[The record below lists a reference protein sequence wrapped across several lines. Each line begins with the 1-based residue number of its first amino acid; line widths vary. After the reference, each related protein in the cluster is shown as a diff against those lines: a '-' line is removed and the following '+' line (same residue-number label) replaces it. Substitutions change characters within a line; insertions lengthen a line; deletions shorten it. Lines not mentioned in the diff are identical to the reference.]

1 MRKTA
6 QEKYFYAL
14 GAMLASATEIINGAK
29 NNTGKLN
36 SGDESFRSA
45 FESTWSQWDR
55 TRSDSFKGHLK
66 GWFGWGRI
74 GITLKLGALSGG
86 LANQGK

>member
-14 GAMLASATEIINGAK
+14 GAKLASATEIINGAK

-45 FESTWSQWDR
+45 FESTWS
-55 TRSDSFKGHLK
+55 
-66 GWFGWGRI
+66 
-74 GITLKLGALSGG
+74 
-86 LANQGK
+86 